1 LPGRELYRLVLPQ
14 VGLGILVCHPA
25 ISGSIM
31 RSGKKYTVGH
41 MGNLYERTYL
51 PIMFTG
57 DLIYVYVLGNPIIVV
72 NSAQVA
78 EELFEKRSKNYSSR

>member
-1 LPGRELYRLVLPQ
+1 
-14 VGLGILVCHPA
+14 
-25 ISGSIM
+25 
-31 RSGKKYTVGH
+31 